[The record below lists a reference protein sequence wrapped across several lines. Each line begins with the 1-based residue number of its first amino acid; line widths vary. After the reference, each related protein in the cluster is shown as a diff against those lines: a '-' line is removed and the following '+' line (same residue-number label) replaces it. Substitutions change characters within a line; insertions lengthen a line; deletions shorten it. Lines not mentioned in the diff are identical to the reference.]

1 LKPRIAYIFR
11 KTHLFFSIENI
22 FRLVSKRLSTQHSF
36 DIVNIFLTRQGL
48 TLSTLH
54 HNRRRVKNVEAD
66 IYHITGDVHYMAL
79 FLPGKKTVLTIHDC
93 GFMYQHS
100 GIKKWAL
107 GMLLLKWPVSRCRC
121 ITTISGQTKNDIIKF
136 TGCQEGKVTV
146 IPNPVNEKI
155 MFSSKPFHFAKPIF
169 LFIGTTP
176 NKNLSRVI
184 IALKGLPCLL
194 QIIGKLTEAS
204 KRELTEGNVEYEN
217 AFDLSDEQLV
227 EKYKT
232 CDIVLF
238 PSTFEG
244 FGLPIIE
251 GQKAGRPVLTSTI
264 SPMREVSG
272 GAACLVDPLS
282 AESIREGILKLIQ
295 DQTYR
300 EELITRGLEN
310 VKQYEIDGV
319 ASKYAVLYDKILKE
333 NGCAAL
339 PV

>member
-1 LKPRIAYIFR
+1 
-11 KTHLFFSIENI
+11 
-22 FRLVSKRLSTQHSF
+22 
-36 DIVNIFLTRQGL
+36 
-48 TLSTLH
+48 
-54 HNRRRVKNVEAD
+54 
-66 IYHITGDVHYMAL
+66 MAL